1 MDESEKLLRAL
12 LDFQRFEKNE
22 RLDKVIR
29 STEEDMDG
37 LPLDDSRLD
46 LNAAGE
52 PEIWRSRKREDDN
65 H

>member
-1 MDESEKLLRAL
+1 MDESEKMLRAL

>member
-29 STEEDMDG
+29 GTEEDMDG